1 MAAQQRRYATPTK
14 IRFCSD
20 DDEEEVEEEQCTRSP
35 SLVGSEDEYADS
47 CSTRKRSR
55 PASSVKANRSSVT
68 GRVWN
73 EEEEITLLEH
83 LIAKVTREQIN
94 NLFPN
99 KEKEQIRRKIRHLR
113 EKFQKHKGGA
123 KFTNLH
129 HEKLYDL
136 SNIVWGE
143 NTTTTTTNSDKEG
156 GQEKDSMNVDDDVV
170 GDEEDTVEINDD
182 VILMGLDE
190 YLARRSLHNISEE
203 LRRKLE
209 SKWRRLAYERARYD
223 LAGCFAARVIL
234 ASGLLPALHS
244 LDIREGL
251 TRAILPGMIFGDRMP
266 RIGFT
271 RVLEAWCRVPKSPRE
286 GRKVT
291 GVKFRV
297 KLARGNALMALHAAA
312 GRVSSR

>member
-14 IRFCSD
+14 TRFCSD

-35 SLVGSEDEYADS
+35 SLVGSDDEYADS

-113 EKFQKHKGGA
+113 EKFQKHKGDA

-129 HEKLYDL
+129 QEKLYDL
-136 SNIVWGE
+136 SNMVWGE
-143 NTTTTTTNSDKEG
+143 NTTTTTTTTTNSDKEG

-170 GDEEDTVEINDD
+170 GDEEDTVEIIDD

-223 LAGCFAARVIL
+223 LAVSEFAI
-234 ASGLLPALHS
+234 
-244 LDIREGL
+244 
-251 TRAILPGMIFGDRMP
+251 
-266 RIGFT
+266 
-271 RVLEAWCRVPKSPRE
+271 
-286 GRKVT
+286 
-291 GVKFRV
+291 
-297 KLARGNALMALHAAA
+297 KLQHYKLRYYNNC
-312 GRVSSR
+312 